1 MIVAD
6 YIEHLVEMQKQITKT
21 ANEHQDRYLKRR
33 VKLPTQGDSRIS
45 EFPPGSWVLSEWLGL
60 QPGKHRPSKLA
71 PAWRGPFQVVSVDVE
86 LH

>member
-21 ANEHQDRYLKRR
+21 ANEHQDRYLRRR

-45 EFPPGSWVLSEWLGL
+45 EFPPGSWKTIPNAASGTYLVLAGL
-60 QPGKHRPSKLA
+60 
-71 PAWRGPFQVVSVDVE
+71 
-86 LH
+86 